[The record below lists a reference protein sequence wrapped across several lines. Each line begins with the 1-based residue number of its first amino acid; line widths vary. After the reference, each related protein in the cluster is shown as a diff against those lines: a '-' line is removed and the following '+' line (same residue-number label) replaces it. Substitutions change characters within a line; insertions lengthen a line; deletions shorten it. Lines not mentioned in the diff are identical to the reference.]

1 MFPLIRRI
9 KYSYGMLIL
18 KAITST
24 RILVLTGILSTVAI
38 NPWTAY
44 DPINLPKMFVLS
56 TGVAYL
62 LGWLLID
69 FKMNIQIHIK
79 LFFIS
84 AIFLASYLVS
94 FFTNPAPVYQQ
105 FWGVWGRSTG
115 LLTYFAFIVLML
127 SASVNS
133 STSSL
138 SLIRISFDKLGY
150 FVTGYTLLQ
159 LMDLDPINW
168 SQKLMVATLGNI
180 NFMSSFLGLTSI
192 SYLSRIVLERLSL
205 SSRFFYLTILL
216 LNLYLIGVSQSIQG
230 IGVFLAGL
238 VFLLTYK
245 IRQKSSFVPALAI
258 FFTSLASGLVVLLGT
273 AGFGPLSM
281 LRQETVIF
289 RIDYWTAAIN
299 MLLANPLNGIGI
311 DSYGD
316 YYREYRTIEAVERT
330 GPQRVTNT
338 AHDIFLDVFSGAG
351 VFAGLMFLLIMALT
365 LYSIFTALKVNHQ
378 NFDLT
383 AFSAMWL
390 GFIVFCLISINQ
402 IGVGVW
408 GFIFTGVINGYVF
421 GYKAKNSAGEN
432 SSHKIKTSLTLEKE
446 VTLRKLGE
454 GKNRE
459 LGNVSQLFTSTF
471 LALIVG
477 AISLLP
483 NIADSRFLHEIRS
496 GNLDNALKL
505 STAVG
510 IQDFHREALMSSL
523 VEAGRHEDTLK
534 VAESLLEQNPRNWQ
548 AWVAILSSEVATDNR
563 RIQAA
568 NQLIRLDPNNKIVQT
583 EINKFLNQG

>member
-1 MFPLIRRI
+1 MDSVKNLNFAKILALIGI
-9 KYSYGMLIL
+9 F
-18 KAITST
+18 TS
-24 RILVLTGILSTVAI
+24 VAI
-38 NPWTAY
+38 NPWFAY
-44 DPINLPKMFVLS
+44 DPINLPKMLILS
-56 TGVAYL
+56 TGAAYL
-62 LGWLLID
+62 LGGLLLN
-69 FKMNIQIHIK
+69 FSGLSRPYLP
-79 LFFIS
+79 LF
-84 AIFLASYLVS
+84 LVS
-94 FFTNPAPVYQQ
+94 ALFIASLVFSLFANSAPAYQQ

-127 SASVNS
+127 STAMIS
-133 STSSL
+133 STASL

-150 FVTGYTLLQ
+150 FITLYTLLQ

-168 SQKLMVATLGNI
+168 SQKLMVATLRNI

-192 SYLSRIVLERLSL
+192 SYLSRILLERLSL
-205 SSRFFYLTILL
+205 SSRLFYLAILL
-216 LNLYLIGVSQSIQG
+216 LNLYLIGISQSIQG

-245 IRQKSSFVPALAI
+245 FRQKFSFLSTLAV
-258 FFTSLASGLVVLLGT
+258 FFASLVSGLVVLLGT

-299 MLLANPLNGIGI
+299 MLTANPLKGIGI

-316 YYREYRTIEAVERT
+316 FYREYRTLEAVVRT

-338 AHDIFLDVFSGAG
+338 AHNIFLDVFSGAG
-351 VFAGLMFLLIMALT
+351 VFSGLMFLSIMALT
-365 LYSIFTALKVNHQ
+365 LYWIFTALRANYQ

-390 GFIVFCLISINQ
+390 GFMVFCLISINQ

-408 GFIFTGVINGYVF
+408 GFIFTGVINGYVIRFRVDNFAKDTSSQKGKKSLDVEKKRASLEF
-421 GYKAKNSAGEN
+421 GTG
-432 SSHKIKTSLTLEKE
+432 KT
-446 VTLRKLGE
+446 LGR
-454 GKNRE
+454 GK
-459 LGNVSQLFTSTF
+459 SIQLLTSTF

-477 AISLLP
+477 AISILP
-483 NIADSRFLHEIRS
+483 NIADSRFSHEIKS
-496 GNLDNALKL
+496 ANLDNALKL
-505 STAVG
+505 STSVG
-510 IQDFHREALMSSL
+510 IQDFHREALMSAL
-523 VEAGRHEDTLK
+523 AKAGRPVETLK

-568 NQLIRLDPNNKIVQT
+568 NQLLRLDPNNKIVEA
-583 EINKFLNQG
+583 EIKKFLNQG

>member
-1 MFPLIRRI
+1 V
-9 KYSYGMLIL
+9 SIL
-18 KAITST
+18 KAITPT
-24 RILVLTGILSTVAI
+24 RILVLTGIFSTVVI

-56 TGVAYL
+56 TGAAFL
-62 LGWLLID
+62 LGWLLAN
-69 FKMNIQIHIK
+69 FKSINRVNRI
-79 LFFIS
+79 LFIIS
-84 AIFLASYLVS
+84 AIFVTSYLIS
-94 FFTNPAPVYQQ
+94 FFINPAPAYQQ

-127 SASVNS
+127 SAAMIS
-133 STSSL
+133 STASL

-150 FVTGYTLLQ
+150 FITLYTLLQ

-192 SYLSRIVLERLSL
+192 SYLSRILLERLSL
-205 SSRFFYLTILL
+205 SSRLFYLAILL
-216 LNLYLIGVSQSIQG
+216 LNLYLIGISQSIQG

-245 IRQKSSFVPALAI
+245 FRQKFSFVSTLAV
-258 FFTSLASGLVVLLGT
+258 FFASLVSGLVVLLGT
-273 AGFGPLSM
+273 AGFGPLSI

-299 MLLANPLNGIGI
+299 MLTANPLSGIGI

-316 YYREYRTIEAVERT
+316 FYREYRTLEAVVRT

-338 AHDIFLDVFSGAG
+338 AHNIFLDVFSGAG
-351 VFAGLMFLLIMALT
+351 VFSGLLFLSIMALT
-365 LYSIFTALKVNHQ
+365 LYSIFSALSANYQ

-402 IGVGVW
+402 LGVGVW
-408 GFIFTGVINGYVF
+408 GFIFTGVVNGCVVRYRVGNF
-421 GYKAKNSAGEN
+421 AEDT
-432 SSHKIKTSLTLEKE
+432 SSHKGKKSVDSGKE
-446 VTLRKLGE
+446 RAL
-454 GKNRE
+454 RE
-459 LGNVSQLFTSTF
+459 LGPGRNLGFGKTSQLLTSFF
-471 LALIVG
+471 LVLIVG
-477 AISLLP
+477 ATSLLP
-483 NIADSRFLHEIRS
+483 NIVDSRFSHEIKS
-496 GNLDNALKL
+496 ANLDNALKL
-505 STAVG
+505 SESVG
-510 IQDFHREALMSSL
+510 ILDIHREALMAAL
-523 VEAGRHEDTLK
+523 AKAGRPEDTLK

-568 NQLIRLDPNNKIVQT
+568 NQLIRLDPNNKLVEA
-583 EINKFLNQG
+583 EIKKFLNQGK

>member
-1 MFPLIRRI
+1 M
-9 KYSYGMLIL
+9 SIL
-18 KAITST
+18 KAITPT
-24 RILVLTGILSTVAI
+24 RILVLTGIFSTVAI

-44 DPINLPKMFVLS
+44 DPINLPKMIVLS
-56 TGVAYL
+56 TGAAFL
-62 LGWLLID
+62 LGWLLVE
-69 FKMNIQIHIK
+69 FKSVNRLNRI
-79 LFFIS
+79 LFIIS
-84 AIFLASYLVS
+84 AIFVTSYLIS
-94 FFTNPAPVYQQ
+94 FFINPAPAYQQ

-127 SASVNS
+127 SAAMIS
-133 STSSL
+133 STASL

-150 FVTGYTLLQ
+150 FITLYTLLQ

-192 SYLSRIVLERLSL
+192 SYLSRILLERLSL
-205 SSRFFYLTILL
+205 SSRLFYLAILL
-216 LNLYLIGVSQSIQG
+216 LNLYLIGISQSIQG

-245 IRQKSSFVPALAI
+245 FRQKFSFLSTLAV
-258 FFTSLASGLVVLLGT
+258 FFASLVSGLVVLLGT

-299 MLLANPLNGIGI
+299 MLTANPLKGIGI

-316 YYREYRTIEAVERT
+316 FYREYRTLEAVVRT

-338 AHDIFLDVFSGAG
+338 AHNIFLDVFSGAG
-351 VFAGLMFLLIMALT
+351 VFSGLMFLSIMALT
-365 LYSIFTALKVNHQ
+365 LYWIFTALRANYQ

-390 GFIVFCLISINQ
+390 GFMVFCLISINQ

-408 GFIFTGVINGYVF
+408 GFIFTGVINGYVIRYRVDNFAKDTSSQKGKKSLDVEKKRASLEF
-421 GYKAKNSAGEN
+421 GTGQNLELG
-432 SSHKIKTSLTLEKE
+432 KTS
-446 VTLRKLGE
+446 
-454 GKNRE
+454 
-459 LGNVSQLFTSTF
+459 QLLTSTF

-477 AISLLP
+477 AISILP
-483 NIADSRFLHEIRS
+483 NIADSRFLYEIKS
-496 GNLDNALKL
+496 ANLDNALKL
-505 STAVG
+505 STSVG
-510 IQDFHREALMSSL
+510 IQDFHREALMSAL
-523 VEAGRHEDTLK
+523 AKAGRPVETLK

-568 NQLIRLDPNNKIVQT
+568 NQLLRLDPNNKIVEA
-583 EINKFLNQG
+583 EIKKFLNQG

>member
-1 MFPLIRRI
+1 MDSSKNLIFAKI
-9 KYSYGMLIL
+9 MALIG
-18 KAITST
+18 IFTS
-24 RILVLTGILSTVAI
+24 VAI
-38 NPWTAY
+38 NPWFAY
-44 DPINLPKMFVLS
+44 DPINLPKMLILS
-56 TGVAYL
+56 TGAAYL
-62 LGWLLID
+62 LGGLLLN
-69 FKMNIQIHIK
+69 FSG
-79 LFFIS
+79 LS
-84 AIFLASYLVS
+84 RSYLPLFLVS
-94 FFTNPAPVYQQ
+94 SLFIASLVFSLFANSAPAYQQ

-127 SASVNS
+127 SAAMIS
-133 STSSL
+133 STASL

-150 FVTGYTLLQ
+150 FITLYTLLQ

-192 SYLSRIVLERLSL
+192 SYFSRILLERLSL
-205 SSRFFYLTILL
+205 SSRFFYLAILL
-216 LNLYLIGVSQSIQG
+216 LNLYLIGISQSIQG

-245 IRQKSSFVPALAI
+245 FRQKFSFLSTLAV
-258 FFTSLASGLVVLLGT
+258 FFASLASGLVVLLGT

-281 LRQETVIF
+281 LRQETVVF

-299 MLLANPLNGIGI
+299 MLTANPLNGIGI

-316 YYREYRTIEAVERT
+316 FYREYRTIEAVVRT

-338 AHDIFLDVFSGAG
+338 AHNIFLDVFSGAG
-351 VFAGLMFLLIMALT
+351 VFSGLMFLSIMALT
-365 LYSIFTALKVNHQ
+365 LYAIFTALRANYQ

-390 GFIVFCLISINQ
+390 GFMVFCLISINQ

-408 GFIFTGVINGYVF
+408 GFIFTGVINGYVIRYRVDNLAKDTSSQKGKKSLDVEKKRASLEF
-421 GYKAKNSAGEN
+421 GTGQNLELG
-432 SSHKIKTSLTLEKE
+432 KTS
-446 VTLRKLGE
+446 
-454 GKNRE
+454 
-459 LGNVSQLFTSTF
+459 QLLTSTF

-477 AISLLP
+477 AISVLP
-483 NIADSRFLHEIRS
+483 NIADSRFLYEIKS
-496 GNLDNALKL
+496 ANLDNALKL
-505 STAVG
+505 STSVG
-510 IQDFHREALMSSL
+510 IQDFHREALMSAL
-523 VEAGRHEDTLK
+523 AKAGRSVDTLK

-568 NQLIRLDPNNKIVQT
+568 NQLLRLDPNNKIVEA
-583 EINKFLNQG
+583 EIKKFLNQG

>member
-1 MFPLIRRI
+1 M
-9 KYSYGMLIL
+9 SIL
-18 KAITST
+18 KAITPT
-24 RILVLTGILSTVAI
+24 RILVLTGIFSTVAI

-56 TGVAYL
+56 TGAAFL
-62 LGWLLID
+62 LGWLLVEFESVNRLNRI
-69 FKMNIQIHIK
+69 
-79 LFFIS
+79 LFIIS
-84 AIFLASYLVS
+84 AIFVTSYLIS
-94 FFTNPAPVYQQ
+94 FFINPAPAYQQ

-127 SASVNS
+127 SAAMIS
-133 STSSL
+133 STVSL
-138 SLIRISFDKLGY
+138 NIIRVSFDKLGY
-150 FVTGYTLLQ
+150 FMTLYTLLQ

-192 SYLSRIVLERLSL
+192 SYLSRILLERLSL
-205 SSRFFYLTILL
+205 SSRLFYLAILL
-216 LNLYLIGVSQSIQG
+216 LNLYLIGISESIQG
-230 IGVFLAGL
+230 VGVFLAGL

-245 IRQKSSFVPALAI
+245 FRQKFSFVSTLAV
-258 FFTSLASGLVVLLGT
+258 FFASLVSGLVVLLGT

-289 RIDYWTAAIN
+289 RIDYWTAAVN
-299 MLLANPLNGIGI
+299 MLTANPANGIGI

-316 YYREYRTIEAVERT
+316 FYREYRTLEAVVRT

-338 AHDIFLDVFSGAG
+338 AHNIFLDVFSGAG
-351 VFAGLMFLLIMALT
+351 VFSGLTFLSIMALT
-365 LYSIFTALKVNHQ
+365 LYSIFAALRANYQ

-390 GFIVFCLISINQ
+390 GFMVFCLISINQ

-408 GFIFTGVINGYVF
+408 GFIFTGVINGYVIRYRVDIFAEDPLPRKGKKSLDLEKKRALGEF
-421 GYKAKNSAGEN
+421 GTSKNPGPG
-432 SSHKIKTSLTLEKE
+432 KTS
-446 VTLRKLGE
+446 
-454 GKNRE
+454 
-459 LGNVSQLFTSTF
+459 QLLTSTF

-477 AISLLP
+477 AISILP
-483 NIADSRFLHEIRS
+483 NIVDSRFLYEIKS
-496 GNLDNALKL
+496 TNLDNALKL
-505 STAVG
+505 SKSLG
-510 IQDFHREALMSSL
+510 IQDFHREALMSAL
-523 VEAGRHEDTLK
+523 AKAGRPEDSLK

-568 NQLIRLDPNNKIVQT
+568 NQLLRLDPNNKIVEA
-583 EINKFLNQG
+583 EIKKFLNQGK

>member
-1 MFPLIRRI
+1 MDSVKNLNFAKILALIGI
-9 KYSYGMLIL
+9 F
-18 KAITST
+18 TS
-24 RILVLTGILSTVAI
+24 VAI
-38 NPWTAY
+38 NPWFAY
-44 DPINLPKMFVLS
+44 DPINLPKMLILS
-56 TGVAYL
+56 TGAAYL
-62 LGWLLID
+62 LGGLLLN
-69 FKMNIQIHIK
+69 FSG
-79 LFFIS
+79 LS
-84 AIFLASYLVS
+84 RSYLPLFLLSALFIASLVFS
-94 FFTNPAPVYQQ
+94 FFANSAPTYQQ

-127 SASVNS
+127 STAMIS
-133 STSSL
+133 STASL

-150 FVTGYTLLQ
+150 FITLYTLLQ

-192 SYLSRIVLERLSL
+192 SYLSRILLERLSL
-205 SSRFFYLTILL
+205 SSQLFYLAILL
-216 LNLYLIGVSQSIQG
+216 LNLYLIGISQSIQG

-245 IRQKSSFVPALAI
+245 FRQKFSFLSTLAV
-258 FFTSLASGLVVLLGT
+258 FFASLVSGLVVLLGT

-299 MLLANPLNGIGI
+299 MLTANPLKGIGI

-316 YYREYRTIEAVERT
+316 FYREYRTLEAVVRT

-338 AHDIFLDVFSGAG
+338 AHNIFLDVFSGAG
-351 VFAGLMFLLIMALT
+351 VFSGLMFLSIMALT
-365 LYSIFTALKVNHQ
+365 LYSIFTALRANHQ

-390 GFIVFCLISINQ
+390 GFMVFCSISINQ

-408 GFIFTGVINGYVF
+408 GFIFTGVINGYVIRYRVDNFAKDTSSQKGKKSLDVEKKRASLEF
-421 GYKAKNSAGEN
+421 GTGQNPGP
-432 SSHKIKTSLTLEKE
+432 
-446 VTLRKLGE
+446 
-454 GKNRE
+454 GK
-459 LGNVSQLFTSTF
+459 SIQLLTSTF

-477 AISLLP
+477 AISILP
-483 NIADSRFLHEIRS
+483 NIADSRFLYEIKS
-496 GNLDNALKL
+496 ANLDNALKL
-505 STAVG
+505 STSVG
-510 IQDFHREALMSSL
+510 IQDFHREALMSAL
-523 VEAGRHEDTLK
+523 AKAGRPVDTLK

-568 NQLIRLDPNNKIVQT
+568 NQLLRLDPNNKIVEA
-583 EINKFLNQG
+583 EIKKFLNQG

>member
-1 MFPLIRRI
+1 MDSVKNLNFAKILALIGI
-9 KYSYGMLIL
+9 F
-18 KAITST
+18 TS
-24 RILVLTGILSTVAI
+24 VAI
-38 NPWTAY
+38 NPWFAY
-44 DPINLPKMFVLS
+44 DPINLPKMLILS
-56 TGVAYL
+56 TGAAYL
-62 LGWLLID
+62 LGGLLLN
-69 FKMNIQIHIK
+69 FSG
-79 LFFIS
+79 LS
-84 AIFLASYLVS
+84 RSYLPLFLLSALFIASLVFS
-94 FFTNPAPVYQQ
+94 LFANSAPAYQQ

-127 SASVNS
+127 STAMIS
-133 STSSL
+133 STASL

-150 FVTGYTLLQ
+150 FITLYTLLQ

-192 SYLSRIVLERLSL
+192 SYLSRILLERLSL
-205 SSRFFYLTILL
+205 SSRLFYLAILL
-216 LNLYLIGVSQSIQG
+216 LNLYLIGISQSIQG
-230 IGVFLAGL
+230 VGVFLAGL

-245 IRQKSSFVPALAI
+245 FRQKFSFLSTLAV
-258 FFTSLASGLVVLLGT
+258 FFASLVSGFVVLLGT

-299 MLLANPLNGIGI
+299 MLTANPLKGIGI

-316 YYREYRTIEAVERT
+316 FYREYRTLEAVVRT

-338 AHDIFLDVFSGAG
+338 AHNIFLDVFSGAG
-351 VFAGLMFLLIMALT
+351 VFSGLMFLSIMALT
-365 LYSIFTALKVNHQ
+365 LYSIFTALRANHQ

-390 GFIVFCLISINQ
+390 GFMVFCSISINQ

-408 GFIFTGVINGYVF
+408 GFIFTGVINGYVIRYRVDNFAKDTSSQKGKKSLDVEKKRASLEF
-421 GYKAKNSAGEN
+421 GTGQNSGP
-432 SSHKIKTSLTLEKE
+432 
-446 VTLRKLGE
+446 
-454 GKNRE
+454 GK
-459 LGNVSQLFTSTF
+459 SIQLLTSTF

-477 AISLLP
+477 AISILP
-483 NIADSRFLHEIRS
+483 NIADSRFSHEIKS
-496 GNLDNALKL
+496 ANLDNALKL
-505 STAVG
+505 STSVG
-510 IQDFHREALMSSL
+510 IQDFHREALMSAL
-523 VEAGRHEDTLK
+523 AKAGRPVDTLK

-568 NQLIRLDPNNKIVQT
+568 NQLLRLDPNNKIVEA
-583 EINKFLNQG
+583 EIKKFLNQG

>member
-1 MFPLIRRI
+1 MDSAKNLNFAKILALIGI
-9 KYSYGMLIL
+9 F
-18 KAITST
+18 TS
-24 RILVLTGILSTVAI
+24 VAI
-38 NPWTAY
+38 NPWFAY
-44 DPINLPKMFVLS
+44 DPINLPKMLILS
-56 TGVAYL
+56 TGAAYL
-62 LGWLLID
+62 LGGLSLNFSGLSRPYLPLFLLSA
-69 FKMNIQIHIK
+69 
-79 LFFIS
+79 LFIASLVFSLFANS
-84 AIFLASYLVS
+84 A
-94 FFTNPAPVYQQ
+94 PAYQQ

-127 SASVNS
+127 SAAMIS
-133 STSSL
+133 STASL

-150 FVTGYTLLQ
+150 FITLYTLLQ

-192 SYLSRIVLERLSL
+192 SYLSRILLERLSL
-205 SSRFFYLTILL
+205 SSRLFYLAILL
-216 LNLYLIGVSQSIQG
+216 LNLYLIGISQSIQG

-245 IRQKSSFVPALAI
+245 FRQKFSFLSTLAV
-258 FFTSLASGLVVLLGT
+258 FFASLVSGLVVLLGT

-299 MLLANPLNGIGI
+299 MLTANPLKGIGI

-316 YYREYRTIEAVERT
+316 FYREYRTLEAVVRT

-338 AHDIFLDVFSGAG
+338 AHNIFLDVFSGAG
-351 VFAGLMFLLIMALT
+351 VFSGLMFLSIMALT
-365 LYSIFTALKVNHQ
+365 LYSIFTALRANHQ

-390 GFIVFCLISINQ
+390 GFMVFCLISINQ

-408 GFIFTGVINGYVF
+408 GFIFTGVINGYVIRFRVDNFAKDTSSQKGKKSLDVEKKRASLEF
-421 GYKAKNSAGEN
+421 GTG
-432 SSHKIKTSLTLEKE
+432 KT
-446 VTLRKLGE
+446 LGR
-454 GKNRE
+454 GK
-459 LGNVSQLFTSTF
+459 SIQLLTSTF

-477 AISLLP
+477 AISILP
-483 NIADSRFLHEIRS
+483 NIADSRFLYEIKS
-496 GNLDNALKL
+496 ANLDNALKL
-505 STAVG
+505 STSVG
-510 IQDFHREALMSSL
+510 IQDFHREALMSAL
-523 VEAGRHEDTLK
+523 AKAGRPVDTLK

-568 NQLIRLDPNNKIVQT
+568 NQLLRLDPNNKIVEA
-583 EINKFLNQG
+583 EIKKFLNQG

>member
-1 MFPLIRRI
+1 M
-9 KYSYGMLIL
+9 SIL
-18 KAITST
+18 KAITPT
-24 RILVLTGILSTVAI
+24 RILVLTGIFSTVAI

-56 TGVAYL
+56 TGAAFL
-62 LGWLLID
+62 LGWLLAN
-69 FKMNIQIHIK
+69 FKSINRVNRI
-79 LFFIS
+79 LFIIS
-84 AIFLASYLVS
+84 AIFVTSYLIS
-94 FFTNPAPVYQQ
+94 FFINPAPAYQQ

-127 SASVNS
+127 SAAMIS
-133 STSSL
+133 STASL
-138 SLIRISFDKLGY
+138 SLVRISFDKLGY
-150 FVTGYTLLQ
+150 FITLYTLLQ

-192 SYLSRIVLERLSL
+192 SYLSRILLERLSL
-205 SSRFFYLTILL
+205 SSRLFYLAILL
-216 LNLYLIGVSQSIQG
+216 LNLYLIGISQSIQG

-245 IRQKSSFVPALAI
+245 FRQKFSFVSTLAV
-258 FFTSLASGLVVLLGT
+258 FFASLVSGLVVLLGT
-273 AGFGPLSM
+273 AGFGPLSI

-299 MLLANPLNGIGI
+299 MLTANPLSGIGI

-316 YYREYRTIEAVERT
+316 FYREYRTLEAVVRT

-338 AHDIFLDVFSGAG
+338 AHNIFLDVFSGAG
-351 VFAGLMFLLIMALT
+351 VFSGLLFLSIMALT
-365 LYSIFTALKVNHQ
+365 LYSIFSALSANYQ

-402 IGVGVW
+402 LGVGVW
-408 GFIFTGVINGYVF
+408 GFIFTGVVNGCVVRYRVGNF
-421 GYKAKNSAGEN
+421 AEDT
-432 SSHKIKTSLTLEKE
+432 SSHKGKKSVDSGKE
-446 VTLRKLGE
+446 RAL
-454 GKNRE
+454 RE
-459 LGNVSQLFTSTF
+459 LGPGRNLGFGKTSQLLTSFF
-471 LALIVG
+471 LVLIVG
-477 AISLLP
+477 ATSLLP
-483 NIADSRFLHEIRS
+483 NIVDSRFSHEIKS
-496 GNLDNALKL
+496 ANLDNALKL
-505 STAVG
+505 SESVG
-510 IQDFHREALMSSL
+510 ILDFHREALMAAL
-523 VEAGRHEDTLK
+523 AKAGRPEDTLK

-563 RIQAA
+563 RVQAA
-568 NQLIRLDPNNKIVQT
+568 NQLIRLDPNNKLVEA
-583 EINKFLNQG
+583 EIKKFLNQGK

>member
-1 MFPLIRRI
+1 MDSSKNLIFAKI
-9 KYSYGMLIL
+9 IALIG
-18 KAITST
+18 IFTS
-24 RILVLTGILSTVAI
+24 VAI
-38 NPWTAY
+38 NPWFAY
-44 DPINLPKMFVLS
+44 DPINLPKMLILS
-56 TGVAYL
+56 TGAAYL
-62 LGWLLID
+62 LGGLLLN
-69 FKMNIQIHIK
+69 FSG
-79 LFFIS
+79 LS
-84 AIFLASYLVS
+84 RSYLPLFLVS
-94 FFTNPAPVYQQ
+94 SLFIASLVFSLFANSAPAYQQ

-127 SASVNS
+127 SAAMIS
-133 STSSL
+133 STASL

-150 FVTGYTLLQ
+150 FITLYTLLQ

-192 SYLSRIVLERLSL
+192 SYLSRILLERLSL
-205 SSRFFYLTILL
+205 SSRFFYLAILL
-216 LNLYLIGVSQSIQG
+216 LNLYLIGISQSIQG

-245 IRQKSSFVPALAI
+245 FRQKFSFLSTLAV
-258 FFTSLASGLVVLLGT
+258 FFASLASGLVVLLGT

-299 MLLANPLNGIGI
+299 MLTANPLNGIGI

-316 YYREYRTIEAVERT
+316 FYREYRTIEAVVRT

-338 AHDIFLDVFSGAG
+338 AHNIFLDVFSGAG
-351 VFAGLMFLLIMALT
+351 VFSGLMFLSIMALT
-365 LYSIFTALKVNHQ
+365 LYAIFTALRANYQ

-390 GFIVFCLISINQ
+390 GFMVFCLISINQ

-408 GFIFTGVINGYVF
+408 GFIFTGVINGYVIRYRVDNLAKDTSSQKGKKSLDVEKKRASLEF
-421 GYKAKNSAGEN
+421 GTGQNLELG
-432 SSHKIKTSLTLEKE
+432 KTS
-446 VTLRKLGE
+446 
-454 GKNRE
+454 
-459 LGNVSQLFTSTF
+459 QLLTSTF

-477 AISLLP
+477 AISVLP
-483 NIADSRFLHEIRS
+483 NIADSRFLYEIKS
-496 GNLDNALKL
+496 ANLDNALKL
-505 STAVG
+505 STSVG
-510 IQDFHREALMSSL
+510 IQDFHREALMSAL
-523 VEAGRHEDTLK
+523 AKAGRPVDTLK

-568 NQLIRLDPNNKIVQT
+568 NQLLRLDPNNKIVEA
-583 EINKFLNQG
+583 EIKKFLNQG

>member
-1 MFPLIRRI
+1 MDSAKNLNFAKILALIGI
-9 KYSYGMLIL
+9 F
-18 KAITST
+18 TS
-24 RILVLTGILSTVAI
+24 LAI
-38 NPWTAY
+38 NPWFAY
-44 DPINLPKMFVLS
+44 DPINLPKMLILS
-56 TGVAYL
+56 TGAAYL
-62 LGWLLID
+62 LGGLLLN
-69 FKMNIQIHIK
+69 FSG
-79 LFFIS
+79 LS
-84 AIFLASYLVS
+84 RSYLPLFLLSALFIASLVFS
-94 FFTNPAPVYQQ
+94 LFANSAPAYQQ

-115 LLTYFAFIVLML
+115 LLTYSAFIVLML
-127 SASVNS
+127 SAAMIS
-133 STSSL
+133 STASL

-150 FVTGYTLLQ
+150 FITIYTLLQ

-192 SYLSRIVLERLSL
+192 SYLSRILLERLSL
-205 SSRFFYLTILL
+205 SSRLFYLAILL
-216 LNLYLIGVSQSIQG
+216 LNLYLIGISQSIQG

-245 IRQKSSFVPALAI
+245 FRQKFSFVSTLAV
-258 FFTSLASGLVVLLGT
+258 FFASLVSGLVVLLGT

-289 RIDYWTAAIN
+289 RIDYWTAAVK
-299 MLLANPLNGIGI
+299 MLTANPLKGIGI

-316 YYREYRTIEAVERT
+316 FYREYRTLEAVVRT

-338 AHDIFLDVFSGAG
+338 AHNIFLDVFSGAG
-351 VFAGLMFLLIMALT
+351 VFSGLMFLSIMALT
-365 LYSIFTALKVNHQ
+365 LYSIFTALRADYQ

-390 GFIVFCLISINQ
+390 GFMVFCLISINQ

-408 GFIFTGVINGYVF
+408 GFIFTGVINGYVIRYRVDNFAKDTSSQKGKKSLDVEKKRASLEF
-421 GYKAKNSAGEN
+421 GTGQN
-432 SSHKIKTSLTLEKE
+432 L
-446 VTLRKLGE
+446 
-454 GKNRE
+454 E
-459 LGNVSQLFTSTF
+459 LGKTLQLLTSTF

-477 AISLLP
+477 AISILP
-483 NIADSRFLHEIRS
+483 NIADSRFLYEIKS
-496 GNLDNALKL
+496 ANLDNALKL
-505 STAVG
+505 STSVG
-510 IQDFHREALMSSL
+510 IQDFHREALMSAL
-523 VEAGRHEDTLK
+523 AKAGRPVETLK

-568 NQLIRLDPNNKIVQT
+568 NQLLRLDPNNKIVEA
-583 EINKFLNQG
+583 EIKKFLNQG

>member
-1 MFPLIRRI
+1 MDSAKNLNFAKILALIGI
-9 KYSYGMLIL
+9 F
-18 KAITST
+18 TS
-24 RILVLTGILSTVAI
+24 VAI
-38 NPWTAY
+38 NPWFAY
-44 DPINLPKMFVLS
+44 DPINLPKMLILS
-56 TGVAYL
+56 TGAAYL
-62 LGWLLID
+62 LGGLLLN
-69 FKMNIQIHIK
+69 FSGLSRPYLP
-79 LFFIS
+79 LF
-84 AIFLASYLVS
+84 LVS
-94 FFTNPAPVYQQ
+94 ALFIASLVFSLFANSAPAYQQ

-127 SASVNS
+127 STAMIS
-133 STSSL
+133 STASL

-150 FVTGYTLLQ
+150 FITLYTLLQ

-192 SYLSRIVLERLSL
+192 SYLSRILLERLSL
-205 SSRFFYLTILL
+205 SSRLFYLAILL
-216 LNLYLIGVSQSIQG
+216 LNLYLIGISQSIQG

-245 IRQKSSFVPALAI
+245 FRQKFSFLSTLAV
-258 FFTSLASGLVVLLGT
+258 FCASLVSGLVVLLGT

-299 MLLANPLNGIGI
+299 MLTANPLKGIGI

-316 YYREYRTIEAVERT
+316 FYREYRTLEAVVRT

-338 AHDIFLDVFSGAG
+338 AHNIFLDVFSGAG
-351 VFAGLMFLLIMALT
+351 VFSGLMFLSIMALT
-365 LYSIFTALKVNHQ
+365 LYWIFTALRANYQ

-390 GFIVFCLISINQ
+390 GFMVFCLISINQ

-408 GFIFTGVINGYVF
+408 GFIFTGVINGYVIRFRVDNFAKDTSSQKGKKSLDVEKKRASLEF
-421 GYKAKNSAGEN
+421 GTG
-432 SSHKIKTSLTLEKE
+432 KT
-446 VTLRKLGE
+446 LGR
-454 GKNRE
+454 GK
-459 LGNVSQLFTSTF
+459 SIQLLTSTF

-477 AISLLP
+477 AISILP
-483 NIADSRFLHEIRS
+483 NIADSRFSHEIKS
-496 GNLDNALKL
+496 ANLDNALKL
-505 STAVG
+505 STSVG
-510 IQDFHREALMSSL
+510 IQDFHREALMSAL
-523 VEAGRHEDTLK
+523 AKAGRPVDTLK

-568 NQLIRLDPNNKIVQT
+568 NQLLRLDPNNKIVEA
-583 EINKFLNQG
+583 EIKKFLNQG

>member
-1 MFPLIRRI
+1 MDSVKNLNFAKILALIGI
-9 KYSYGMLIL
+9 F
-18 KAITST
+18 TS
-24 RILVLTGILSTVAI
+24 VAI
-38 NPWTAY
+38 NPWFAY
-44 DPINLPKMFVLS
+44 DPINLPKMLILS
-56 TGVAYL
+56 TGAAYL
-62 LGWLLID
+62 LGGLLLN
-69 FKMNIQIHIK
+69 FSG
-79 LFFIS
+79 LS
-84 AIFLASYLVS
+84 RSYLPLFLLSALFIASLVFS
-94 FFTNPAPVYQQ
+94 FFANSAPTYQQ

-127 SASVNS
+127 STAMIS
-133 STSSL
+133 STASL

-150 FVTGYTLLQ
+150 FITLYTLLQ

-192 SYLSRIVLERLSL
+192 SYLSRILLERLSL
-205 SSRFFYLTILL
+205 SSQLFYLAILL
-216 LNLYLIGVSQSIQG
+216 LNLYLIGISQSIQG

-245 IRQKSSFVPALAI
+245 FRQKFSFLSTLAV
-258 FFTSLASGLVVLLGT
+258 FFASLVSGLVVLLGT

-299 MLLANPLNGIGI
+299 MLTANPLKGIGI

-316 YYREYRTIEAVERT
+316 FYREYRTLEAVVRT

-338 AHDIFLDVFSGAG
+338 AHNIFLDVFSGAG
-351 VFAGLMFLLIMALT
+351 VFSGLMFLSIMALT
-365 LYSIFTALKVNHQ
+365 LYSIFTALRANHQ

-390 GFIVFCLISINQ
+390 GFMVFCSISINQ

-408 GFIFTGVINGYVF
+408 GFIFTGVINGYVIRYRVDNFAKDTSSQKGKKSLDVEKKRASLEF
-421 GYKAKNSAGEN
+421 GTGQNPGP
-432 SSHKIKTSLTLEKE
+432 
-446 VTLRKLGE
+446 
-454 GKNRE
+454 GK
-459 LGNVSQLFTSTF
+459 SIQLLTSTF

-477 AISLLP
+477 AISILP
-483 NIADSRFLHEIRS
+483 NIADSRFSHEIKS
-496 GNLDNALKL
+496 ANLDNALKL
-505 STAVG
+505 STSVG
-510 IQDFHREALMSSL
+510 IQDFHREALMSAL
-523 VEAGRHEDTLK
+523 AKAGRPVDTLK

-568 NQLIRLDPNNKIVQT
+568 NQLLRLDPNNKIVEA
-583 EINKFLNQG
+583 EIKKFLNQG

>member
-1 MFPLIRRI
+1 V
-9 KYSYGMLIL
+9 SIL
-18 KAITST
+18 KAITPT
-24 RILVLTGILSTVAI
+24 RILVLTGIFSTVVI

-56 TGVAYL
+56 TGAAFL
-62 LGWLLID
+62 LGWLLAN
-69 FKMNIQIHIK
+69 FKSINRVNRI
-79 LFFIS
+79 LFIIS
-84 AIFLASYLVS
+84 AIFVTSYLIS
-94 FFTNPAPVYQQ
+94 FFINPAPAYQQ

-127 SASVNS
+127 SAAMIS
-133 STSSL
+133 STASL

-150 FVTGYTLLQ
+150 FITLYTLLQ

-192 SYLSRIVLERLSL
+192 SYLSRILLERLSL
-205 SSRFFYLTILL
+205 SSRLFYLAILL
-216 LNLYLIGVSQSIQG
+216 LNLYLIGISQSIQG

-245 IRQKSSFVPALAI
+245 FRQKFSFVSTLAV
-258 FFTSLASGLVVLLGT
+258 FFASLVSGLVVLLGT
-273 AGFGPLSM
+273 AGFGPLSI

-299 MLLANPLNGIGI
+299 MLTANPLSGIGI

-316 YYREYRTIEAVERT
+316 FYREYRTLEAVVRT

-338 AHDIFLDVFSGAG
+338 AHNIFLDVFSGAG
-351 VFAGLMFLLIMALT
+351 VFSGLLFLSIMALT
-365 LYSIFTALKVNHQ
+365 LYSIFSALSANYQ

-402 IGVGVW
+402 LGVGVW
-408 GFIFTGVINGYVF
+408 GFIFTGVVNGCVVRYRVGNF
-421 GYKAKNSAGEN
+421 AEDT
-432 SSHKIKTSLTLEKE
+432 SSHKGKKSVDSGKE
-446 VTLRKLGE
+446 RAL
-454 GKNRE
+454 RE
-459 LGNVSQLFTSTF
+459 LGPGRNLGFGKTSQLLTSFF
-471 LALIVG
+471 LVLIVG
-477 AISLLP
+477 ATSLLP
-483 NIADSRFLHEIRS
+483 NIVDSRFSHEIKS
-496 GNLDNALKL
+496 ANLDNALKL
-505 STAVG
+505 SESVG
-510 IQDFHREALMSSL
+510 ILDFHREALMAAL
-523 VEAGRHEDTLK
+523 AKAGRPEDTLK

-568 NQLIRLDPNNKIVQT
+568 NQLIRLDPNNKLVEA
-583 EINKFLNQG
+583 EIKKFLNQGK

>member
-1 MFPLIRRI
+1 VDSSKNLIFAKI
-9 KYSYGMLIL
+9 IALIG
-18 KAITST
+18 IFTS
-24 RILVLTGILSTVAI
+24 VAI
-38 NPWTAY
+38 NPWFAY
-44 DPINLPKMFVLS
+44 DPINLPKMLILS
-56 TGVAYL
+56 TGAAYL
-62 LGWLLID
+62 LGGLLLN
-69 FKMNIQIHIK
+69 FSG
-79 LFFIS
+79 LS
-84 AIFLASYLVS
+84 RSYLPLFLVS
-94 FFTNPAPVYQQ
+94 SLFIASLVFSLFANSAPAYQQ

-127 SASVNS
+127 SAAMIS
-133 STSSL
+133 STASL

-150 FVTGYTLLQ
+150 FITLYTLLQ

-192 SYLSRIVLERLSL
+192 SYLSRILLERLSL
-205 SSRFFYLTILL
+205 SSRFFYLAILL
-216 LNLYLIGVSQSIQG
+216 LNLYLIGISQSIQG

-245 IRQKSSFVPALAI
+245 FRQKFSFLSTLAV
-258 FFTSLASGLVVLLGT
+258 FFASLASGLVVLLGT

-299 MLLANPLNGIGI
+299 MLTANPLNGIGI

-316 YYREYRTIEAVERT
+316 FYREYRTIEAVVRT

-338 AHDIFLDVFSGAG
+338 AHNIFLDVFSGAG
-351 VFAGLMFLLIMALT
+351 VFSGLMFLSIMALT
-365 LYSIFTALKVNHQ
+365 LYAIFTALRANYQ

-390 GFIVFCLISINQ
+390 GFMVFCLISINQ

-408 GFIFTGVINGYVF
+408 GFIFTGVINGYVIRYRVDNLAKDTSSQKGKKSLDVEKKRASLEF
-421 GYKAKNSAGEN
+421 GTGQNLELG
-432 SSHKIKTSLTLEKE
+432 KTS
-446 VTLRKLGE
+446 
-454 GKNRE
+454 
-459 LGNVSQLFTSTF
+459 QLLTSTF

-477 AISLLP
+477 AISVLP
-483 NIADSRFLHEIRS
+483 NIADSRFLYEIKS
-496 GNLDNALKL
+496 ANLDNALKL
-505 STAVG
+505 STSVG
-510 IQDFHREALMSSL
+510 IQDFHREALMSAL
-523 VEAGRHEDTLK
+523 AKAGRPVDTLK

-568 NQLIRLDPNNKIVQT
+568 NQLLRLDPNNKIVEA
-583 EINKFLNQG
+583 EIKKFLNQG

>member
-1 MFPLIRRI
+1 V
-9 KYSYGMLIL
+9 SIL
-18 KAITST
+18 KAITPT
-24 RILVLTGILSTVAI
+24 RILVLTGIFSTVVI

-56 TGVAYL
+56 TGAAFL
-62 LGWLLID
+62 LGWLLAN
-69 FKMNIQIHIK
+69 FKSINRVNRI
-79 LFFIS
+79 LFIIS
-84 AIFLASYLVS
+84 AIFVTSYLIS
-94 FFTNPAPVYQQ
+94 FFINPAPAYQQ

-127 SASVNS
+127 SAAMIS
-133 STSSL
+133 STASL

-150 FVTGYTLLQ
+150 FITLYTLLQ

-192 SYLSRIVLERLSL
+192 SYLSRILLERLSL
-205 SSRFFYLTILL
+205 SSRLFYLAILL
-216 LNLYLIGVSQSIQG
+216 LNLYLIGISQSIQG

-245 IRQKSSFVPALAI
+245 FRQKFSFVSTLAV
-258 FFTSLASGLVVLLGT
+258 FFASLVSGLVVLLGT
-273 AGFGPLSM
+273 AGFGPLSI

-299 MLLANPLNGIGI
+299 MLTANPLSGIGI

-316 YYREYRTIEAVERT
+316 FYREYRTLEAVVRT

-338 AHDIFLDVFSGAG
+338 AHNIFLDVFSGAG
-351 VFAGLMFLLIMALT
+351 VFSGLLFLSIMALT
-365 LYSIFTALKVNHQ
+365 LYSIFSALSANYQ

-408 GFIFTGVINGYVF
+408 GFIFTGVVNGCVVRYRVGNF
-421 GYKAKNSAGEN
+421 AEDT
-432 SSHKIKTSLTLEKE
+432 SSHKGKKSVESGKE
-446 VTLRKLGE
+446 RAL
-454 GKNRE
+454 RE
-459 LGNVSQLFTSTF
+459 LGPGRNLGFGKTSQLLTSFF
-471 LALIVG
+471 LVLIVG
-477 AISLLP
+477 ATSLLP
-483 NIADSRFLHEIRS
+483 NIVDSRFSHEIKS
-496 GNLDNALKL
+496 ANLDNALKL
-505 STAVG
+505 SESVG
-510 IQDFHREALMSSL
+510 ILDIHREALMAAL
-523 VEAGRHEDTLK
+523 AKAGRPEDTLK

-568 NQLIRLDPNNKIVQT
+568 NQLIRLDPNNKLVEA
-583 EINKFLNQG
+583 EIKKFLNQGK

>member
-1 MFPLIRRI
+1 M
-9 KYSYGMLIL
+9 SIL
-18 KAITST
+18 KAITPT
-24 RILVLTGILSTVAI
+24 RILVLTGIFSTVAI

-56 TGVAYL
+56 TGAAFL
-62 LGWLLID
+62 LGWLLAN
-69 FKMNIQIHIK
+69 FKSINRVNRI
-79 LFFIS
+79 LFIIS
-84 AIFLASYLVS
+84 AIFVTSYLIS
-94 FFTNPAPVYQQ
+94 FFINPAPAYQQ

-127 SASVNS
+127 SAAMIS
-133 STSSL
+133 STASL

-150 FVTGYTLLQ
+150 FITLYTLLQ

-192 SYLSRIVLERLSL
+192 SYLSRILLERLSL
-205 SSRFFYLTILL
+205 SSRLFYLAILL
-216 LNLYLIGVSQSIQG
+216 LNFYLIGISQSIQG

-245 IRQKSSFVPALAI
+245 FRQKFSFVSTLAV
-258 FFTSLASGLVVLLGT
+258 FFASLVSGLVVLLGT
-273 AGFGPLSM
+273 AGFGPLSI

-299 MLLANPLNGIGI
+299 MLTANPLSGIGI

-316 YYREYRTIEAVERT
+316 FYREYRTLEAVVRT

-338 AHDIFLDVFSGAG
+338 AHNIFLDVFSGAG
-351 VFAGLMFLLIMALT
+351 VFSGLLFLSIMALT
-365 LYSIFTALKVNHQ
+365 LYSIFSALSANYQ

-402 IGVGVW
+402 LGVGVW
-408 GFIFTGVINGYVF
+408 GFIFTGVVNGCVVRYRVGNF
-421 GYKAKNSAGEN
+421 AEDT
-432 SSHKIKTSLTLEKE
+432 SSHKGKKSVDSGKE
-446 VTLRKLGE
+446 RAL
-454 GKNRE
+454 RE
-459 LGNVSQLFTSTF
+459 LGPGRNLGFGKTSQLLTSFF
-471 LALIVG
+471 LVLIVG
-477 AISLLP
+477 ATSLLP
-483 NIADSRFLHEIRS
+483 NIVDSRFSHEIKS
-496 GNLDNALKL
+496 ANLDNALKL
-505 STAVG
+505 SESVG
-510 IQDFHREALMSSL
+510 ILDIHREALMAAL
-523 VEAGRHEDTLK
+523 AKAGRPEDTLK

-568 NQLIRLDPNNKIVQT
+568 NQLIRLDPNNKLVEA
-583 EINKFLNQG
+583 EIKKFLNQGK

>member
-1 MFPLIRRI
+1 M
-9 KYSYGMLIL
+9 SIL
-18 KAITST
+18 KAITPT
-24 RILVLTGILSTVAI
+24 RILVLTGIFSTVAI

-56 TGVAYL
+56 TGAAFL
-62 LGWLLID
+62 LGWLLAN
-69 FKMNIQIHIK
+69 FKSINRVNRI
-79 LFFIS
+79 LFIIS
-84 AIFLASYLVS
+84 AIFVTSYLIS
-94 FFTNPAPVYQQ
+94 FFINPAPAYQQ

-127 SASVNS
+127 SAAMIS
-133 STSSL
+133 STASL
-138 SLIRISFDKLGY
+138 SLVRISFDKLGY
-150 FVTGYTLLQ
+150 FITLYTLLQ

-192 SYLSRIVLERLSL
+192 SYLSRILLERLSL
-205 SSRFFYLTILL
+205 SSRLFYLAILL
-216 LNLYLIGVSQSIQG
+216 LNLYLIGISQSIQG

-245 IRQKSSFVPALAI
+245 FRQKFSFVSTLAV
-258 FFTSLASGLVVLLGT
+258 FFASLVSGLVVLLGT
-273 AGFGPLSM
+273 AGFGPLSI

-299 MLLANPLNGIGI
+299 MLTANPLSGIGI

-316 YYREYRTIEAVERT
+316 FYREYRTLEAVVRT

-338 AHDIFLDVFSGAG
+338 AHNIFLDVFSGAG
-351 VFAGLMFLLIMALT
+351 VFSGLLFLSIMALT
-365 LYSIFTALKVNHQ
+365 LYSIFSALSANYQ

-402 IGVGVW
+402 LGVGVW
-408 GFIFTGVINGYVF
+408 GFIFTGVVNGCVVRYRVGNF
-421 GYKAKNSAGEN
+421 AEDT
-432 SSHKIKTSLTLEKE
+432 SSHKGKKSVDSGKE
-446 VTLRKLGE
+446 RAL
-454 GKNRE
+454 RE
-459 LGNVSQLFTSTF
+459 LGPGRNLGFGKTSQLLTSFF
-471 LALIVG
+471 LVLIVG
-477 AISLLP
+477 ATSLLP
-483 NIADSRFLHEIRS
+483 NIVDSRFSHEIKS
-496 GNLDNALKL
+496 ANLDNALKL
-505 STAVG
+505 SESVG
-510 IQDFHREALMSSL
+510 ILDFHREALMAAL
-523 VEAGRHEDTLK
+523 AKAGRPEDTLK

-568 NQLIRLDPNNKIVQT
+568 NQLIRLDPNNKLVEA
-583 EINKFLNQG
+583 EIKKFLNQGK

>member
-1 MFPLIRRI
+1 MDSVKNLNFAKILALIGI
-9 KYSYGMLIL
+9 F
-18 KAITST
+18 TS
-24 RILVLTGILSTVAI
+24 VAI
-38 NPWTAY
+38 NPWFAY
-44 DPINLPKMFVLS
+44 DPINLPKMLILS
-56 TGVAYL
+56 TGAAYL
-62 LGWLLID
+62 LGGLLLN
-69 FKMNIQIHIK
+69 FSG
-79 LFFIS
+79 LS
-84 AIFLASYLVS
+84 RSYLPLFLLSALFIASLVFS
-94 FFTNPAPVYQQ
+94 LFANSAPAYQQ

-127 SASVNS
+127 SAAMIS
-133 STSSL
+133 STASL

-150 FVTGYTLLQ
+150 FITLYTLLQ

-192 SYLSRIVLERLSL
+192 SYLSRILLERLSL
-205 SSRFFYLTILL
+205 SSRLFYLAILL
-216 LNLYLIGVSQSIQG
+216 LNLYLIGISQSIQG

-245 IRQKSSFVPALAI
+245 FRQKFSFLSTLAV
-258 FFTSLASGLVVLLGT
+258 FFASLVSGLVVLLGT

-299 MLLANPLNGIGI
+299 MLTANPLKGIGI

-316 YYREYRTIEAVERT
+316 FYREYRTLEAVVRT

-338 AHDIFLDVFSGAG
+338 AHNIFLDVFSGAG
-351 VFAGLMFLLIMALT
+351 VFSGLMFLSIMALT
-365 LYSIFTALKVNHQ
+365 LYWIFTALRANYQ

-390 GFIVFCLISINQ
+390 GFMVFCLISINQ

-408 GFIFTGVINGYVF
+408 GFIFTGVINGYVIRYRVDNFAKDTSSQKGKKSLDVEKKRASLEF
-421 GYKAKNSAGEN
+421 GTGQNLELG
-432 SSHKIKTSLTLEKE
+432 KTS
-446 VTLRKLGE
+446 
-454 GKNRE
+454 
-459 LGNVSQLFTSTF
+459 QLLTSTF

-477 AISLLP
+477 AISILP
-483 NIADSRFLHEIRS
+483 NIADSRFSHEIKS
-496 GNLDNALKL
+496 ANLDNALKL
-505 STAVG
+505 STSVG
-510 IQDFHREALMSSL
+510 IQDFHREALMSAL
-523 VEAGRHEDTLK
+523 AKAGRPVDTLK

-568 NQLIRLDPNNKIVQT
+568 NQLLRLDPNNKIVEA
-583 EINKFLNQG
+583 EIKKFLNQG